1 MTSNIPSQVSSR
13 KALVVGINKYEKGK
27 IFPALKAPDYNA
39 KHMKSILKQKCSFL
53 VSDFSKPDRKQLKD
67 EIIKLFLPNGNPPKM
82 ALFYFSGYIL
92 VKNSGLT
99 EVFLTTSDS
108 NPAQD
113 DLGISLHWL
122 REVLKCSKI
131 EQQVVILDC
140 CHSEGNN
147 KLLNLDNFILDNY
160 LNMSRFLIFSFQKS
174 KQEFQQDG
182 GRCSSLTKSM
192 LIALD
197 NQYKY
202 GNDNAE
208 LVKYL
213 KSNEMFLR
221 KLGDFKRIYFGKI
234 DNLAISNNKAES
246 KSGEPDNTVSS
257 HQCPYKGLSY
267 FDSNPEDTSNF
278 YGRDR
283 TINQLLEKINKNNF
297 LAVIGTAGVGKS
309 SVIRAG
315 LVYRLKE
322 GLQIS
327 GSDNWYIPPVIQPGE
342 KPLNSLAQAF
352 VDTSLSAEEQ
362 KLQFREFIK
371 LLDEKKENNGE
382 KITDALEAMI
392 DQVIKNYNKERVILV
407 IDQFEEVF
415 SLRKHQ
421 APGERLG
428 DNSEQYLFIRC
439 LLEKLEAWSSKFSLV
454 LAIRADFIGK
464 CTERRYFGLAA
475 NIQQNLVAIT
485 PMDPDTLREVIVK
498 PTEKLGVRVEE
509 KLIDRLINDMKSVSG
524 NLALLQYMLTK
535 LWYHQDHQTLTL
547 INYNNLGS
555 LKGILNQHGNKVYQ
569 ELKNQDQGAIAKTIL
584 INLVALGDGTTGYT
598 RKKLLL
604 ENLIEI
610 CRRKN
615 QLDNQQNISLE
626 QIKSTIED
634 LQKSDLIILEEDI
647 QENGEKKQ
655 VVTLAHEV
663 LTQHWK
669 KLREWVQEYRYI
681 DIRKNQIISYAQEW
695 DQEDIAQKASRLP
708 SSQQLEESKVF
719 MMQYGE
725 LLTSSDSELITR
737 YIEAGQEKI
746 NYRNYI
752 GNIIV
757 ITFFPFMIVLLLII
771 SLLIYKFYKHCY
783 CIL

>member
-1 MTSNIPSQVSSR
+1 MTLNIPSQVSSR
-13 KALVVGINKYEKGK
+13 QALVVGINKYEKGK
-27 IFPALKAPDYNA
+27 IFPALKAPNCNA
-39 KHMKSILKQKCSFL
+39 KHMKSILKQKCGFQ

-67 EIIKLFLPNGNPPKM
+67 EIIKLFLPSGNPPKM

-92 VKNSGLT
+92 VKNSGVT

-122 REVLKCSKI
+122 IEVLKCSTI
-131 EQQVVILDC
+131 EQQIVIIDC
-140 CHSEGNN
+140 CHYQGINN
-147 KLLNLDNFILDNY
+147 KLNLDNFILGNF
-160 LNMSRFLIFSFQKS
+160 LNKSRFFLFSFQKS
-174 KQEFQQDG
+174 KQEFQQNE
-182 GRCSSLTKSM
+182 GRCSSLTKSVI
-192 LIALD
+192 IALD
-197 NQYKY
+197 NQHKY
-202 GNDNAE
+202 GNDNTE
-208 LVKYL
+208 LVKYI
-213 KSNEMFLR
+213 KSYETSLQ
-221 KLGDFKRIYFGKI
+221 KLGDFKRVYLGTINNF
-234 DNLAISNNKAES
+234 AISENNQPEES
-246 KSGEPDNTVSS
+246 KNTLDS
-257 HQCPYKGLSY
+257 HQCPYKGLAY
-267 FDSNPEDTSNF
+267 FDSNPEDASNF

-283 TINQLLEKINKNNF
+283 TINQLLEKISKNNF

-322 GLQIS
+322 GLHIS

-352 VDTSLSAEEQ
+352 VDTSLSTEEQ
-362 KLQFREFIK
+362 KSQFREFIK
-371 LLDEKKENNGE
+371 LLDAKKENNGE

-392 DQVIKNYNKERVILV
+392 DQVIKRCSKERVILV

-415 SLRKHQ
+415 SLRKNQ
-421 APGERLG
+421 TPGERLG

-485 PMDPDTLREVIVK
+485 PMNPDILREVIVK
-498 PTEKLGVRVEE
+498 PAEKVGVRVEE

-524 NLALLQYMLTK
+524 NLALLQYMLTN
-535 LWYHQDHQTLTL
+535 LWKQQDRQTITL
-547 INYNNLGS
+547 INYNKLGR
-555 LKGILNQHGNKVYQ
+555 LKGILNQHGNKVYE
-569 ELKNQDQGAIAKTIL
+569 ELKNQGQGAIAKTIL

-598 RKKLLL
+598 RKKVLL

-615 QLDNQQNISLE
+615 QLDNQQNISWK
-626 QIKSTIED
+626 QIKSTIEY
-634 LQKSDLIILEEDI
+634 LQKSDLIILEEDT

-669 KLREWVQEYRYI
+669 KLREWTQENRYI
-681 DIRKNQIISYAQEW
+681 DIRKNQIINYAQEW
-695 DQEDIAQKASRLP
+695 DKEDITKKASRLP
-708 SSQQLEESKVF
+708 NSQQLEECKVF
-719 MMQYGE
+719 MRQYGE
-725 LLTSSDSELITR
+725 LLTSSDSDLITR

-746 NYRNYI
+746 NYRNYL

-771 SLLIYKFYKHCY
+771 SLLIYKFYKHCN

>member
-1 MTSNIPSQVSSR
+1 MTPNIPSQVSSR
-13 KALVVGINKYEKGK
+13 QALVVGINKYEKGK
-27 IFPALKAPDYNA
+27 IFPALKAPNRNA
-39 KHMKSILKQKCSFL
+39 KDMKNILKQRCGFQ

-67 EIIKLFLPNGNPPKM
+67 EIIKLFLPSGNPPKM

-92 VKNSGLT
+92 VKNSGVT

-122 REVLKCSKI
+122 IEVLKRSRI
-131 EQQVVILDC
+131 EQQIVIIDC
-140 CHSEGNN
+140 CHHQGVNN
-147 KLLNLDNFILDNY
+147 KLNLDNFILDNC
-160 LNMSRFLIFSFQKS
+160 LNKSRFFLFSFQKS
-174 KQEFQQDG
+174 KQEFQQNRD
-182 GRCSSLTKSM
+182 RCSSLTKSVI
-192 LIALD
+192 IALE
-197 NQYKY
+197 NQNKY
-202 GNDNAE
+202 GNDNTE
-208 LVKYL
+208 LVKYI
-213 KSNEMFLR
+213 KSYEASLQ
-221 KLGDFKRIYFGKI
+221 KLGDFKRVYLGTIN
-234 DNLAISNNKAES
+234 NLAISENNQPEES
-246 KSGEPDNTVSS
+246 KNTLDS
-257 HQCPYKGLSY
+257 HQCPYKGLAY
-267 FDSNPEDTSNF
+267 FDSNPEDASNF

-283 TINQLLEKINKNNF
+283 TINQLLEKISKNNF
-297 LAVIGTAGVGKS
+297 LAVIGTVGVGKS

-322 GLQIS
+322 GLHIS

-352 VDTSLSAEEQ
+352 VDTSLSTEEQ
-362 KLQFREFIK
+362 KSQFREFIK
-371 LLDEKKENNGE
+371 LLDAKKENNGE

-392 DQVIKNYNKERVILV
+392 DQVIKRCSKERVILV

-415 SLRKHQ
+415 SLRKNQ

-464 CTERRYFGLAA
+464 CTERPYFGLAA

-485 PMDPDTLREVIVK
+485 PMNPDILREVIVK
-498 PTEKLGVRVEE
+498 PAEKVGVRVEK
-509 KLIDRLINDMKSVSG
+509 KLIDRLINDMKPVSG
-524 NLALLQYMLTK
+524 NLALLQYMLTN
-535 LWYHQDHQTLTL
+535 LWEQQDHQTLTL
-547 INYNNLGS
+547 INYNKLGR
-555 LKGILNQHGNKVYQ
+555 LKGILNQHGNKVYE
-569 ELKNQDQGAIAKTIL
+569 ELKNQGQGAIAKTIL

-598 RKKLLL
+598 RKKVLL
-604 ENLIEI
+604 ENFMEI

-615 QLDNQQNISLE
+615 QLDNQQNISWK
-626 QIKSTIED
+626 QIKSTIEY
-634 LQKSDLIILEEDI
+634 LQKSDLIILEEDT

-655 VVTLAHEV
+655 VVTLSHEI

-669 KLREWVQEYRYI
+669 KLREWTQENRYI
-681 DIRKNQIISYAQEW
+681 DIRKNQIINYAQEW
-695 DQEDIAQKASRLP
+695 DKEDITKKASRLP
-708 SSQQLEESKVF
+708 NSQQLEEYKVF
-719 MMQYGE
+719 MKQYGE
-725 LLTSSDSELITR
+725 LLTSSESDLITR

-746 NYRNYI
+746 NYRNYL

-771 SLLIYKFYKHCY
+771 SLLIYKFYKHCN